1 MTDDKGYT
9 MTNVRLFEKLIRG
22 LISYYPGAPD
32 YAFPNVKFK
41 VVKCYMSSFQYKSY
55 EAVYS
60 QEGNVSFKN
69 ILKLPNNFLI
79 GPRIISNIAFP
90 NKLIGEDGFTSLKPS
105 TLNNIE
111 QYSIKFYKIFQKVN
125 KLRGTCFIYSNFKE
139 YGGLSSFIKVLE
151 YNGYK
156 NFMDNGI
163 GKNRFAIWSG
173 DETITNKEKIRTIF
187 NDYNNRHGKMIKIIL
202 GSPAMKEGVSLMRVK
217 QVHIIEPYWNIS
229 RLEQIKG
236 RAVRFC
242 SHKDVD
248 KEEREVKIYLYLACA
263 PKSKSDIITVDEHI
277 YKMAMV
283 KEQLINQFYTSIKRN
298 AIDYYLFNNEKN

>member
-1 MTDDKGYT
+1 
-9 MTNVRLFEKLIRG
+9 
-22 LISYYPGAPD
+22 
-32 YAFPNVKFK
+32 
-41 VVKCYMSSFQYKSY
+41 
-55 EAVYS
+55 
-60 QEGNVSFKN
+60 
-69 ILKLPNNFLI
+69 
-79 GPRIISNIAFP
+79 
-90 NKLIGEDGFTSLKPS
+90 
-105 TLNNIE
+105 
-111 QYSIKFYKIFQKVN
+111 
-125 KLRGTCFIYSNFKE
+125 
-139 YGGLSSFIKVLE
+139 
-151 YNGYK
+151 
-156 NFMDNGI
+156 MDNGI